1 MLEGQLAPGLSAVM
15 EKLQLFVLW
24 EVQNMCN
31 AITKKLL
38 FCINSKYVNI
48 IFKQLFK
55 VYNLGKKNSI
65 LLIWDDLIFSIF

>member
-15 EKLQLFVLW
+15 ELKLFVLW

-55 VYNLGKKNSI
+55 VYIFGNKNSI
-65 LLIWDDLIFSIF
+65 LLIWYDLVFSIF